1 MAAFDVALVE
11 LGHLI
16 GLFKSDGEV
25 DWRWFGDPM
34 GRALTSLPA
43 ERERIGALV
52 RALLERPS
60 PTGAFDSTSNWEPIL
75 DTTNV
80 GLGPTWTTG
89 GPLQI
94 GLGAKANV
102 AIGSQQITL
111 AALARLIQIAGTVTP
126 QLGQVAFAGTFPVPD
141 FLTGGEITGNLGGA
155 QNTVGLK
162 AIRTASDERQLDYPN
177 AVLAWDAARLAVFV
191 LKAWI
196 IQHAAANDEFFKRV
210 NDHLFPMMGDPAGVI
225 APFPVVQ
232 PMKTPPNFDAWRA
245 SVLTTD
251 NNASGALTF
260 LWHLRALLTGN
271 ESPDFVTGSFFF
283 PLSGAPQAGAPP
295 ALGNSTGA
303 YTRPRNQNGAWVGIL
318 TPPEEGPNTFTL
330 VLDLETVSPARM
342 CRIPLAR
349 WNGSTFSR
357 PSLDSSW
364 QAIVQFIASGPGF
377 AIGNELLTA
386 GSDGG
391 SAYRLSVLRTTVA
404 GSGFAGFDGD
414 YDLAIRLEAGQPPQ
428 IVLGTPALEITFPPE
443 PPFNP
448 EQLLGDIVVW
458 ALKAA
463 APGDALGELI
473 TTAADFIKTEVTGGS
488 PDAVNLLSKVV
499 GVVGEGQ
506 EIQLTLSSDA
516 LMKLGLDS
524 GHVAAN
530 VEFGPIEDDA
540 LPFYVGK
547 LIGGVEI
554 DPTAAPVLHAFKLGF
569 ENLRLSDEGAGS
581 GIVASLIPDMRQMPG
596 FGLTLTYAPP
606 NTVSV
611 TGGGKIPIQRTIGP
625 LEIAALLVDVREKSF
640 AVGLDLGFELGPIA
654 VAAYELGLRIRY
666 DDGAVEPFL
675 HGLGLSMDTDVVKLA
690 GFFAAL
696 ENNGVTDYVGGAV
709 VSVAGYFEL
718 SAIGGYTQLPDDTTS
733 LFIFA
738 SLVAPL
744 GGPPWFFIT
753 GVAGGFGYN
762 RSLPAPG
769 LLLEHP
775 FLKVMR
781 GEISVG
787 GGNAAED
794 LKALSVHFAALK
806 GQHWIAAGIQFTAF
820 GFIYGKVVV
829 AIGFGKK
836 FSMQILGM
844 ASFGIEPICYF
855 EIGIEVTADEE
866 KFMMRARLSPNSY
879 VVHRDIFSLQGD
891 FALCAWYKEPHKGDF
906 LFSIG
911 GYHPLFKKPD
921 HYPELIRVGAKATV
935 YNFVHLS
942 VEVFFCCTPQALMAG
957 AKASLWAE
965 FMGIEA
971 GLDVYVDVLMKW
983 DPFFLHARLGVH
995 VWFVFFGRHEVGVD
1009 LEIWTPEFGGIATI
1023 DLALVEFDIAFG
1035 ADLLAP
1041 PPPPLHEF
1049 IAKQLGV
1056 PAKAW
1061 NGGARTAAFSTE
1073 AGAGLF
1079 RVEFL
1084 TGRPGKQPPDK
1095 DEKQEGL
1102 DAANPVLLSP
1112 EWSFLVRTRLP
1123 LGKLD
1128 VSGTPA
1134 PTLSGEIDIPLCTGT
1149 GSSWLDRP
1157 SELTVGAPRV
1167 GAATRSWVA
1176 DYFPAANFGDPVP
1189 EGQGKERDAISKIDT
1204 KTPSIPLVEG
1214 MIVDYRPNIPAAPA
1228 LNAPLGE
1235 PSDPGESYP
1244 VPLGAGGGGISL
1256 GNIKTPL
1263 MFGDVANL
1271 TVTLSSGMSRR
1282 DAALADLRSKKRR
1295 LLNVRVRAAELQRF
1309 TKLSTGRVLTVAS
1322 IGTAGII
1329 TMAPP
1334 PSPARPA
1341 EMFDVQLRALPVR
1354 SAEPMPRRQMETL
1367 TRPKTLKDTVVT
1379 PRGGATDR
1387 FQTTLNV
1394 PAGRASH
1401 IEIDG
1406 GAREGLLR
1414 FNGEQTTRAIVLD
1427 RGGSVVLDTY
1437 VRGASAVKL
1446 PRGATQALLVGEGTL
1461 PAPTTAG
1468 IERESILL
1476 AIGSR
1481 QFAGHGCVA
1490 AVTSRFDL
1498 NVSPMDSLPGVE
1510 LFEHASTLRVS
1521 FANGIREEG
1530 TFVLRVSPT
1539 VERPAPAVEQVRWLA
1554 EGAQFR
1560 SMTPVVAAGRLA
1572 LVMGVRAPGPW
1583 SVTVDVGPEWR
1594 VDGIVF
1600 VPRNARVVTADLQ
1613 RDPRWDLMDDS
1624 MPVHPRSLATSVS
1637 LEAIA

>member
-1 MAAFDVALVE
+1 M
-11 LGHLI
+11 
-16 GLFKSDGEV
+16 
-25 DWRWFGDPM
+25 
-34 GRALTSLPA
+34 
-43 ERERIGALV
+43 
-52 RALLERPS
+52 
-60 PTGAFDSTSNWEPIL
+60 
-75 DTTNV
+75 
-80 GLGPTWTTG
+80 
-89 GPLQI
+89 
-94 GLGAKANV
+94 
-102 AIGSQQITL
+102 
-111 AALARLIQIAGTVTP
+111 
-126 QLGQVAFAGTFPVPD
+126 
-141 FLTGGEITGNLGGA
+141 
-155 QNTVGLK
+155 
-162 AIRTASDERQLDYPN
+162 
-177 AVLAWDAARLAVFV
+177 
-191 LKAWI
+191 
-196 IQHAAANDEFFKRV
+196 
-210 NDHLFPMMGDPAGVI
+210 
-225 APFPVVQ
+225 
-232 PMKTPPNFDAWRA
+232 
-245 SVLTTD
+245 
-251 NNASGALTF
+251 
-260 LWHLRALLTGN
+260 
-271 ESPDFVTGSFFF
+271 
-283 PLSGAPQAGAPP
+283 
-295 ALGNSTGA
+295 
-303 YTRPRNQNGAWVGIL
+303 
-318 TPPEEGPNTFTL
+318 
-330 VLDLETVSPARM
+330 
-342 CRIPLAR
+342 
-349 WNGSTFSR
+349 
-357 PSLDSSW
+357 
-364 QAIVQFIASGPGF
+364 
-377 AIGNELLTA
+377 
-386 GSDGG
+386 SDGG
-391 SAYRLSVLRTTVA
+391 SAYRLSVLRTNVG
-404 GSGFAGFDGD
+404 GSAFTGFDGN

-428 IVLGTPALEITFPPE
+428 FVLGTPALGITFPPE

-463 APGDALGELI
+463 APAGELGQLI
-473 TTAADFIKTEVTGGS
+473 TTAADFIKTEVTGGT
-488 PDAVNLLSKVV
+488 PNATDLLTKVV
-499 GVVGEGQ
+499 AVAGQGQ
-506 EIQLTLSSDA
+506 EIQLALSSDA
-516 LMKLGLDS
+516 LMRLGLNAA
-524 GHVAAN
+524 HVTADL
-530 VEFGPIEDDA
+530 EFGPIEDDL
-540 LPFYVGK
+540 LPFSIGRLV
-547 LIGGVEI
+547 GGVEL

-569 ENLRLSDEGAGS
+569 ENLRLSDDGTGS
-581 GIVASLIPDMRQMPG
+581 GIVASLIPDMRQLPG
-596 FGLTLTYAPP
+596 FALTLTYAPAG
-606 NTVSV
+606 TISV
-611 TGGGKIPIQRTIGP
+611 VGGGKIPIQRTIGP

-654 VAAYELGLRIRY
+654 VAAYELGLRIHY

-690 GFFAAL
+690 GFFAAF

-753 GVAGGFGYN
+753 GVAGGFGFN

-769 LLLEHP
+769 LLLDHP

-787 GGNAAED
+787 TGNAAED
-794 LKALSVHFAALK
+794 LKALSIHFAALK

-891 FALCAWYKEPHKGDF
+891 FALCAWYKDPHKGDF

-911 GYHPLFKKPD
+911 GYHPLFAKPE

-935 YNFVHLS
+935 FNFVHLS

-957 AKASLWAE
+957 ARASLWAE

-1049 IAKQLGV
+1049 IGKQLGV
-1056 PAKAW
+1056 PAKSW

-1079 RVEFL
+1079 RIEFL
-1084 TGRPGKQPPDK
+1084 TGRSGKQPPDK

-1102 DAANPVLLSP
+1102 DAAHPVLLSP

-1123 LGKLD
+1123 LGSLD
-1128 VSGTPA
+1128 TSGTPA
-1134 PTLSGEIDIPLCTGT
+1134 PTISGLVDIPLCTNEDVD
-1149 GSSWLDRP
+1149 WLNRP
-1157 SELTVGAPRV
+1157 SDFSVSATRIGV
-1167 GAATRSWVA
+1167 ATRSWLT
-1176 DYFPAANFGDPVP
+1176 DYFPAANFGELVP
-1189 EGQGKERDAISKIDT
+1189 EGQGTERDAISDIDT
-1204 KTPSIPLVEG
+1204 DTPSIALVEG
-1214 MIVDYRPNIPAAPA
+1214 MIVDYRPNIPSAPD
-1228 LNAPLGE
+1228 LSAPFGE
-1235 PSDPGESYP
+1235 ASDQNETYP
-1244 VPLGAGGGGISL
+1244 MPLGAGGGGVSL
-1256 GNIKTPL
+1256 GSIKTPL

-1271 TVTLSSGMSRR
+1271 SVSFSNGVSRR

-1295 LLNVRVRAAELQRF
+1295 PFTVRVRGAELQRF
-1309 TKLSTGRVLTVAS
+1309 TRLATGSVMTVAA
-1322 IGTAGII
+1322 IGTAGVV
-1329 TMAPP
+1329 TMTPP
-1334 PSPARPA
+1334 SSPARPT
-1341 EMFDVQLRALPVR
+1341 EMFDIQLRALPVR
-1354 SAEPMPRRQMETL
+1354 SIEPMTRRQMETR

-1379 PRGGATDR
+1379 PRGGVTDK
-1387 FQTTLNV
+1387 FQTTFNV
-1394 PAGRASH
+1394 QAGRASH
-1401 IEIDG
+1401 IEIGGG

-1414 FNGEQTTRAIVLD
+1414 LSGEQTTRTLVFS

-1437 VRGASAVKL
+1437 ARGASTIKL
-1446 PRGATQALLVGEGTL
+1446 PRGAAKALLIGEGAL
-1461 PAPTTAG
+1461 SAPTTAG
-1468 IERESILL
+1468 IERESVLL
-1476 AIGSR
+1476 AVGSR
-1481 QFAGHGCVA
+1481 QFAGHGCVVV
-1490 AVTSRFDL
+1490 VTSRFDL
-1498 NVSPMDSLPGVE
+1498 NVSPMDSLPGAE
-1510 LFEHASTLRVS
+1510 IFEHASTLRVK
-1521 FANGIREEG
+1521 FANGAREEG
-1530 TFVLRVSPT
+1530 TFVLKVSPT

-1560 SMTPVVAAGRLA
+1560 SMTPVVAAGRMA
-1572 LVMGVRAPGPW
+1572 LVMAVRAPGPW
-1583 SVTVDVGPEWR
+1583 AVTVDVGPEWR

-1600 VPRNARVVTADLQ
+1600 VPRAARVVVADLH
-1613 RDPRWDLMDDS
+1613 RDDRWDLVDDS
-1624 MPVHPRSLATSVS
+1624 MPVHPRSLTTSVS